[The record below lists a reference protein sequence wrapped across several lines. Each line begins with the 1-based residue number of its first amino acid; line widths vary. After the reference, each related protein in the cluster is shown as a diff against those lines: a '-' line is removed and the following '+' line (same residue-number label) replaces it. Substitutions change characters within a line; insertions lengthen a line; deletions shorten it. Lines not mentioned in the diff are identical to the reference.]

1 MRVTV
6 SQWGNSLGLRL
17 PKAITSAL
25 QLAPGS
31 ALELRVEDGRLVAQ
45 PVLAVPSLE
54 VLLAGVT
61 PANRHA
67 LLLDHVPK
75 ANRPRGRELW

>member
-17 PKAITSAL
+17 PKAI
-25 QLAPGS
+25 
-31 ALELRVEDGRLVAQ
+31 ALELQLEPGHVLDMEIEDGRLIARPVA
-45 PVLAVPSLE
+45 AAPSLAE
-54 VLLAGVT
+54 LLARIT

-67 LLLDHVPK
+67 PLLDDAPQAK
-75 ANRPRGRELW
+75 GPRGGEVW

>member
-1 MRVTV
+1 MRVTL

-17 PKAITSAL
+17 PKAIASAL

-45 PVLAVPSLE
+45 PVVVAPTLE
-54 VLLAGVT
+54 VLLAGIT

-67 LLLDHVPK
+67 LLLDDEPK
-75 ANRPRGRELW
+75 ANRPLGRELW